1 MIGDEGR
8 ALWMVASLGRTT
20 VPLDGAAVWGT
31 ANMDASRQPAQRPE
45 VEVEIGLSQSESL
58 ARPGRARRAS
68 SFMVAWAALRR
79 G

>member
-1 MIGDEGR
+1 
-8 ALWMVASLGRTT
+8 
-20 VPLDGAAVWGT
+20 VWGT